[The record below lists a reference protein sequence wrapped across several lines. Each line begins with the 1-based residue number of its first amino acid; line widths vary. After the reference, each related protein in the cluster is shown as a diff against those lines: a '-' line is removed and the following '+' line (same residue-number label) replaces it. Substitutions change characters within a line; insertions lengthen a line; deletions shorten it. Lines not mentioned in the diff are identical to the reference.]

1 MVNLSDIID
10 DIMAIVPAD
19 LEYLKKDF
27 SEHLKVTL
35 ENKLNDMKIVTQEE
49 FDIQK
54 KVLLKTR
61 KKLDKLEKIIQELE
75 SK

>member
-61 KKLDKLEKIIQELE
+61 EKLDRLEKIIQELE

>member
-35 ENKLNDMKIVTQEE
+35 ENKINDMKIVTQEE

-61 KKLDKLEKIIQELE
+61 KKLDKLEKIIQELD

>member
-61 KKLDKLEKIIQELE
+61 KKLDKLEKIIQELD

>member
-1 MVNLSDIID
+1 MINLSDIID

-49 FDIQK
+49 LQK

-61 KKLDKLEKIIQELE
+61 EKLDRLEKIIQELE

>member
-1 MVNLSDIID
+1 MINLSDIID

-61 KKLDKLEKIIQELE
+61 EKLDRLEKIIQELE